1 MGLNAAQGALP
12 AQNLIRSGIFQF
24 VLYVSVFMEVMTKGG
39 VKFFESTTDGPPDAR
54 GTKGLLTMRRF
65 SMSEFA
71 VMLSQQFRQPITDA
85 TGLKGRYDLH
95 MDMTP
100 YSPGAGADGP
110 ADPMALMITA
120 LQEQLGLKFE
130 SRKDGLDVL
139 VVDHAE
145 KTPTAN

>member
-1 MGLNAAQGALP
+1 
-12 AQNLIRSGIFQF
+12 
-24 VLYVSVFMEVMTKGG
+24 
-39 VKFFESTTDGPPDAR
+39 
-54 GTKGLLTMRRF
+54 
-65 SMSEFA
+65 
-71 VMLSQQFRQPITDA
+71 
-85 TGLKGRYDLH
+85 

-120 LQEQLGLKFE
+120 LQEQLGLNFE